1 MKHIF
6 IYFMFFFSITSKS
19 QVVDKLTFDT
29 LKIELINFLSSK
41 KDTNKSSIER
51 LKNNESEF
59 NLRGLFNN
67 RREGELINGLYSF
80 SIFGSHTKGYFVIVE
95 NNSYTILDLSTRE
108 GLDKSIKDVLDFS
121 ERSKYCVSISSDIVS
136 RLITVYYNINKYPL
150 AGIDLNCERG
160 VSTTDDLP

>member
-1 MKHIF
+1 ML
-6 IYFMFFFSITSKS
+6 FFTISSKS
-19 QVVDKLTFDT
+19 QTVDQLTFDT

-41 KDTNKSSIER
+41 KDANKPSIEK

-59 NLRGLFNN
+59 ILRGLFNN
-67 RREGELINGLYSF
+67 RRKGELINGLYSF

-95 NNSYTILDLSTRE
+95 NNSYTILDLSTRK

-121 ERSKYCVSISSDIVS
+121 ERSKYCVSISSDIVT

-160 VSTTDDLP
+160 ISITDDLP